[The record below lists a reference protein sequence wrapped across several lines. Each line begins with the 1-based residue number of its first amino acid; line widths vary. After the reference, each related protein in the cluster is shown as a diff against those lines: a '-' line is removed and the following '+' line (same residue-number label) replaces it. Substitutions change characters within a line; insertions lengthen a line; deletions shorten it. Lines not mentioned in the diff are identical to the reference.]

1 MLSLLR
7 IRDFRLLFVG
17 EGVSLLGDQFYFIA
31 LPWLVLELSG
41 NPFTLGAMLAVQG
54 LPRALFML
62 VGGAVTDRFSPRRVM
77 IGSNVAR
84 LLIVALLAALVLT
97 GSVRL
102 WMLWSIV
109 LAFGVADGFFFPAQ
123 GAIVPR
129 LAATE
134 QLPAANAVV
143 QGLDQVAQFVG
154 PMVAGALIAAFT
166 AGRLGLEGVGLAF
179 AVDAASFLV
188 SIVTLW
194 VMQVDRVSRTAAT
207 GATTAGVGSAARPG
221 GAPPSLFASVREG
234 LAYMWRDPLLR
245 TLLALIIAVNFL
257 AVGPLLVGIPQ
268 LVRERLSEGAGGFGL
283 VMSAFGA
290 GSLVGLALGGALP
303 KPPPWVTGNL
313 LLAVCAVFGVGLA
326 LLGFAQSLAAALV
339 PSLLMGLAVG
349 YLMVFFFSWVQA
361 RTPQHMMGRM
371 MSLIIFASV
380 GLVPLLA
387 APRRC
392 RRALERDRPVRRR
405 RRAPRPGRG
414 ARLVRSL
421 PASHGPGDGRPGAR
435 IGDRRDRRRRRR
447 REPDRRA
454 PSRREAEERSTTTA
468 SR

>member
-84 LLIVALLAALVLT
+84 LVIVALLSALVLT

-102 WMLWSIV
+102 WMLWWIV

-123 GAIVPR
+123 GAVVPR

-166 AGRLGLEGVGLAF
+166 AGRVGLEGVGLAF

-194 VMQVDRVSRTAAT
+194 TMRVDRVSRTAAT
-207 GATTAGVGSAARPG
+207 GATTARVGSAARPG
-221 GAPPSLFASVREG
+221 GAPPSLLASVREG

-257 AVGPLLVGIPQ
+257 AVGPLLVGTPQ

-303 KPPPWVTGNL
+303 KPPQGVTGNL
-313 LLAVCAVFGVGLA
+313 LLARLRRSSVSGSRCSAV
-326 LLGFAQSLAAALV
+326 AQSLAAALV
-339 PSLLMGLAVG
+339 
-349 YLMVFFFSWVQA
+349 
-361 RTPQHMMGRM
+361 
-371 MSLIIFASV
+371 SV
-380 GLVPLLA
+380 A
-387 APRRC
+387 A
-392 RRALERDRPVRRR
+392 
-405 RRAPRPGRG
+405 
-414 ARLVRSL
+414 
-421 PASHGPGDGRPGAR
+421 HGPG
-435 IGDRRDRRRRRR
+435 
-447 REPDRRA
+447 RRA
-454 PSRREAEERSTTTA
+454 T
-468 SR
+468 